1 MLNPYP
7 PRRAGRHTYVVID
20 LETQKEFAEVE
31 GRKPELLLVSGA
43 ENFEIS
49 FNCEVK
55 C

>member
-1 MLNPYP
+1 MGEKL
-7 PRRAGRHTYVVID
+7 VID

-49 FNCEVK
+49 FDCEVK
-55 C
+55 R